1 MRLFVCIV
9 ALAGAV
15 TGVKKADKSSL
26 FQAYAMNPYGYPGY
40 YMPYQP
46 MAYYAMPPNGPPAYY
61 PQIAAPQGPQVP
73 NMAPPLMPVGPYAYQ
88 PPRQPPQY
96 YYQPQAYSTQ
106 ITAKVRDDPMP
117 VGPDGTGPFPGLETP
132 FRQSQ
137 HSASRGD
144 SMPQAPKPSET
155 RQPGS
160 SNGPIKEAF
169 SVAMEEAAKQ
179 IDQVNAKAAEITAFN
194 QAEVAAPFSL
204 PKEVSLSQESV
215 PIDSHILNWRDL
227 VGLPSRNPVINGEA
241 PLKSEVTPLLSGK
254 WN

>member
-1 MRLFVCIV
+1 MRLLVCIV

-46 MAYYAMPPNGPPAYY
+46 MAYYTMPPNGPPAYY
-61 PQIAAPQGPQVP
+61 PQMAAPQGPQVP
-73 NMAPPLMPVGPYAYQ
+73 NMAPPPMPVGPYAYQ
-88 PPRQPPQY
+88 PPRQAPQY
-96 YYQPQAYSTQ
+96 YYPPQAYSPQ

-117 VGPDGTGPFPGLETP
+117 VGPEGTVTLPVVDN
-132 FRQSQ
+132 QSSQ
-137 HSASRGD
+137 GERSPTHGN
-144 SMPQAPKPSET
+144 SMAQAPKPSEN

-179 IDQVNAKAAEITAFN
+179 IDQVNAKAEEITAFN
-194 QAEVAAPFSL
+194 QAEVASPFSL

-227 VGLPSRNPVINGEA
+227 VGLPSRNPVVDGNE
-241 PLKSEVTPLLSGK
+241 PLTSEVTPLLSGK